1 MGHAVCVNLTEV
13 VHIEDNSMEEEMV
26 MAAAEQ
32 EDAPNNEGESS
43 AEILNNSP
51 TKRGRGRPKGSKQ
64 LQVSVTDVN
73 DTEEVSGI
81 SNGESTQPQRGRGRP
96 RLSDKKNAEQ
106 VDGENSVQTPKAGR
120 GRPKGSG
127 KSNSNEDG
135 TPKKRGRPKGSL
147 NKSTL
152 EKVAAGDLP
161 NGGSDTPKRGRGRP
175 KGSTSKRK
183 SESISGD
190 DDDDEGGSVTP
201 RKRGRPKGSS
211 NKKPRLDRDGSSEEE
226 VESNGKLNSVK
237 RGRGRPKKTGVSNG
251 ISKVARRGRPKK
263 SAKLGSGRREAVTG
277 GSQSGKRGRG
287 RPKGSLNK
295 KSPSVKV
302 HSDKGGR
309 PRRSHI
315 PPSRLEAVIPVK
327 TGKRGRPRKQPG
339 KRGRPRKYPLPS
351 AEELKKPR
359 VWKPLGRP
367 RKYPR
372 ADPPEGALEAPR
384 RSRGRPRKS
393 DSKKGAHFRKG
404 LSPSSLTTDGTPRKR
419 GRPPSASK
427 VQDGVPRK
435 RGRPK
440 GSVNKNKTSNE
451 VQRLQESPVKND
463 SSDGDEGAK
472 GEQVE
477 EEQTSNG
484 DKTEE
489 VLVDQDGGFDV
500 SNQA

>member
-1 MGHAVCVNLTEV
+1 MGYAVCINLTEV
-13 VHIEDNSMEEEMV
+13 VHIEDSSMEEEMV

-43 AEILNNSP
+43 AEMLNNSP

-64 LQVSVTDVN
+64 LQVCVADVN

-81 SNGESTQPQRGRGRP
+81 SNGESARPQRGRGRP
-96 RLSDKKNAEQ
+96 SLSDKRNAEQQ

-127 KSNSNEDG
+127 KSNSKEDG
-135 TPKKRGRPKGSL
+135 TPKKRGRPKGSP

-175 KGSTSKRK
+175 KGSANKRK

-190 DDDDEGGSVTP
+190 DDDEGGSVTP
-201 RKRGRPKGSS
+201 RKKGRPKGSS

-226 VESNGKLNSVK
+226 AESNGKLNLAK
-237 RGRGRPKKTGVSNG
+237 RGRPKKMGVSNG
-251 ISKVARRGRPKK
+251 IAKVARRGRPKK
-263 SAKLGSGRREAVTG
+263 SAKLVSGKREAVTG
-277 GSQSGKRGRG
+277 SSQSGKRGRG

-295 KSPSVKV
+295 KSPSFKA
-302 HSDKGGR
+302 HSDKSGR
-309 PRRSHI
+309 PRRPHV
-315 PPSRLEAVIPVK
+315 PPARLEAVIPAK

-339 KRGRPRKYPLPS
+339 KRGRPRKYPVPS
-351 AEELKKPR
+351 AEDLKKPR

-372 ADPPEGALEAPR
+372 ADPPEGALDTPR

-393 DSKKGAHFRKG
+393 DSKKGAHFRKS
-404 LSPSSLTTDGTPRKR
+404 LSPSSLTVDGTPRKR

-427 VQDGVPRK
+427 AQDGVPRK

-451 VQRLQESPVKND
+451 IQRLRESPVKND
-463 SSDGDEGAK
+463 SSDGDEDDK
-472 GEQVE
+472 EEQVE
-477 EEQTSNG
+477 EEQTSEG

-489 VLVDQDGGFDV
+489 MLMDQDGGFDV